1 MIRDHLFHK
10 RASADAMFRWRGEAV
25 SRLEALADA
34 VFAVTL
40 TLLIVSISVPATFYE
55 LWNAVRDLPIFL
67 VSFAMI
73 MMAWQY
79 HYLYFRRYGLE
90 DFTTSFLNAIFLFL
104 ILFMAYPLKFMA
116 TFLWRLI
123 LGDGVQEMFVLPKGV
138 VFGDSGY
145 AQQAWMMG
153 FYAAAIIGVFGVLA
167 LMQLRAYA
175 KRNELEL
182 DKLEVHL
189 TLTGLVHHLIT
200 VVVAMASMIMVI
212 AGAQPGYAGILY
224 FLLGP
229 LHGIFGWLSGRR
241 ADRLHQELLNS

>member
-90 DFTTSFLNAIFLFL
+90 DFTTSFLNAVFLFL

-123 LGDGVQEMFVLPKGV
+123 LGDGLEEMFVLPEGV
-138 VFGDSGY
+138 QFGSIEK

-153 FYAAAIIGVFGVLA
+153 FYAAGIIGVFGVLA

-175 KRNELEL
+175 KREELEL
-182 DKLEVHL
+182 DQLEVHL
-189 TLTGLVHHLIT
+189 TLTGLIHHLIM
-200 VVVAMASMIMVI
+200 VSVAMLSMIIVI
-212 AGAQPGYAGILY
+212 AGGQPGYAGVIY

-241 ADRLHQELLNS
+241 ADRLHQELVNS